1 MINLMQR
8 VGEDL
13 MRNMTEVFKA
23 ILMPQPLPVCRI
35 ATELGL

>member
-1 MINLMQR
+1 MQG

-13 MRNMTEVFKA
+13 MRNMAEVFKA
-23 ILMPQPLPVCRI
+23 ILMPQPLPMCRV